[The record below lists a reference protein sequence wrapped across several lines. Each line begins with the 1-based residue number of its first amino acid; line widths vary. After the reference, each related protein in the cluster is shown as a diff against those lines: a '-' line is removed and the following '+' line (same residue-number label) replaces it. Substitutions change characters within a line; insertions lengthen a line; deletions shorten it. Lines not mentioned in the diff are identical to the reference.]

1 MTEPKALRI
10 LIVDDEEVLRDVLEA
25 VLRREGFDVVL
36 AASGEE
42 GLSVLDNDEIDCVIL
57 DVMLPGISGID
68 TLRAIRISNPSLP
81 VVVITAFSSI
91 DGAIEAMKYGAF
103 HYIPK
108 PFKNEE
114 VVHTVNKALEQR
126 QLSRENERLKSELS
140 EKYAYSN
147 IIGKSDVMRKVFDL
161 IRLAAPSRSNILIAG
176 ESGTGKEL
184 VAKAIHHASP
194 RARNAFVTVNS
205 GSLPPELLES
215 SLFGHVKGAFTGAIA
230 MKRGLFEVADGGS
243 IFLDEIGNINLD
255 TQAKLLRVIQEKEF
269 MRLGSVETIKVDVR
283 IIAASNADLN
293 KLMQESR
300 FREDLFYRLN
310 VITVAL
316 PPLRRRRED
325 IPLLINH
332 FLEKYS
338 EENKRKVKEV
348 TSDAM
353 RILMDHTWPGN
364 VRELENTIERAVV
377 LSHQRPHR
385 RRPDAGVPP
394 LPGQHRSAG
403 DGGADGWDLAQGCG
417 VAVRADDDPAIAGDG
432 ERRPEKGRRA
442 AAAEAFDA
450 QRDDEAPRH
459 HLARKRSRGH
469 GHARGRRDRVRQLV
483 RGGVPDGI
491 PEGSCATDEQSA
503 VASFRRARSSLRSSG
518 QAPRGGIPPATNDC
532 PRRAKRQSFVTGEI
546 PRVALRATLG
556 MTSRVHPSLHRR
568 PRRLSARDGAAG
580 RDSFGI
586 VPARHPR

>member
-1 MTEPKALRI
+1 MTESKALRI

-25 VLRREGFDVVL
+25 VLRREGFEVLL

-42 GLSVLDNDEIDCVIL
+42 ALNQLNTEEVDCVVL

-68 TLRAIRISNPSLP
+68 TLRAIRIANPNLP

-91 DGAIEAMKYGAF
+91 DGAIEAMKHGAF

-114 VVHTVNKALEQR
+114 VILTINKALEQR
-126 QLSRENERLKSELS
+126 LLSRENERLKAELS

-147 IIGKSDVMRKVFDL
+147 IIGKSETMRKVFEL
-161 IRLAAPSRSNILIAG
+161 IRLAAPSRSNILIFG

-230 MKRGLFEVADGGS
+230 TKRGLFEVADGGS

-269 MRLGSVETIKVDVR
+269 MRLGSVETIRVDVR
-283 IIAASNADLN
+283 IIAATNADLQ
-293 KLMQESR
+293 KLMQESK

-310 VITVAL
+310 VITVTL

-325 IPLLINH
+325 IPLLVNH

-338 EENKRKVKEV
+338 DENKRQVKEV
-348 TSDAM
+348 TPEAM

-377 LSHQRPHR
+377 LCTSDRIGTELM
-385 RRPDAGVPP
+385 PDYLRYPVSTEQPAMVLPTDGISLKDAVSRYERTMILQSLEMANGV
-394 LPGQHRSAG
+394 Q
-403 DGGADGWDLAQGCG
+403 
-417 VAVRADDDPAIAGDG
+417 
-432 ERRPEKGRRA
+432 KK
-442 AAAEAFDA
+442 AAELL
-450 QRDDEAPRH
+450 QLKPSTLNEMM
-459 HLARKRSRGH
+459 KRLGI
-469 GHARGRRDRVRQLV
+469 HARSNAAVE
-483 RGGVPDGI
+483 
-491 PEGSCATDEQSA
+491 PEV
-503 VASFRRARSSLRSSG
+503 VA
-518 QAPRGGIPPATNDC
+518 D
-532 PRRAKRQSFVTGEI
+532 
-546 PRVALRATLG
+546 
-556 MTSRVHPSLHRR
+556 
-568 PRRLSARDGAAG
+568 
-580 RDSFGI
+580 
-586 VPARHPR
+586 